1 MSPGLSGVGGAV
13 GSETLCG
20 CVGADSG
27 RGEQIVAL
35 SVWVVEGDQI

>member
-27 RGEQIVAL
+27 RGEQMCGTDCV
-35 SVWVVEGDQI
+35 GG